1 MTLEEFYDTYK
12 LHRKHSIGTDVSKDC
27 PLYEEGVTVDSYE
40 DEVGEFWQ
48 KMLKILK
55 TDYNLCLEV
64 FNTFDL
70 EFFMWFTNEF
80 CEWFEYII
88 KSHKKIE
95 LLETLKSCVDF
106 CNKINVNKMVVH
118 PFIGFNEHTPT
129 LTGIN
134 YFEKRRNK
142 QEEYV
147 RICDCGCINAPTSK
161 KCTECGED
169 ISDIAPTLN
178 MQRNECT
185 FVMASL
191 DGTYVFEIKDGEV
204 LIGREHEMKEY
215 LMGKPYVSRQH
226 AKLIKEAD
234 KVFIE
239 NLSGTNY
246 TFVNNQRIA
255 ERTELKLDDEI
266 GLGGNEVNGKRQ
278 DEAAYLVLRSI

>member
-1 MTLEEFYDTYK
+1 MEKFKICPVCGMRNKPNMIECLGCETDLTSVKATDEETEKAKNDTPE
-12 LHRKHSIGTDVSKDC
+12 SAVSK
-27 PLYEEGVTVDSYE
+27 S
-40 DEVGEFWQ
+40 
-48 KMLKILK
+48 
-55 TDYNLCLEV
+55 
-64 FNTFDL
+64 
-70 EFFMWFTNEF
+70 
-80 CEWFEYII
+80 
-88 KSHKKIE
+88 
-95 LLETLKSCVDF
+95 
-106 CNKINVNKMVVH
+106 
-118 PFIGFNEHTPT
+118 
-129 LTGIN
+129 
-134 YFEKRRNK
+134 

-147 RICDCGCINAPTSK
+147 RICDCGCVNAPTAK

-191 DGTYVFEIKDGEV
+191 DGTYVFEIKDGEA

-215 LMGKPYVSRQH
+215 LMNKPYVSRQH

>member
-1 MTLEEFYDTYK
+1 MEKFKICPVCGMRNKPNMIECLGCETDLTSVKATDEETEKAKNDTPE
-12 LHRKHSIGTDVSKDC
+12 SAVSK
-27 PLYEEGVTVDSYE
+27 S
-40 DEVGEFWQ
+40 
-48 KMLKILK
+48 
-55 TDYNLCLEV
+55 
-64 FNTFDL
+64 
-70 EFFMWFTNEF
+70 
-80 CEWFEYII
+80 
-88 KSHKKIE
+88 
-95 LLETLKSCVDF
+95 
-106 CNKINVNKMVVH
+106 
-118 PFIGFNEHTPT
+118 
-129 LTGIN
+129 
-134 YFEKRRNK
+134 

-147 RICDCGCINAPTSK
+147 RICDCGCINAPTAK

-185 FVMASL
+185 FVMTSV
-191 DGTYVFEIKDGEV
+191 DGTYVFEIKDGET

-215 LMGKPYVSRQH
+215 LMSKPYVSRQH

>member
-1 MTLEEFYDTYK
+1 MEKFKICPVCGMHNKPNMIECLGCETDLTSVKSTDEETEKAKNDTPE
-12 LHRKHSIGTDVSKDC
+12 SAVSK
-27 PLYEEGVTVDSYE
+27 S
-40 DEVGEFWQ
+40 
-48 KMLKILK
+48 
-55 TDYNLCLEV
+55 
-64 FNTFDL
+64 
-70 EFFMWFTNEF
+70 
-80 CEWFEYII
+80 
-88 KSHKKIE
+88 
-95 LLETLKSCVDF
+95 
-106 CNKINVNKMVVH
+106 
-118 PFIGFNEHTPT
+118 
-129 LTGIN
+129 
-134 YFEKRRNK
+134 

-147 RICDCGCINAPTSK
+147 RICDCGCINAPTAK

-185 FVMASL
+185 FVMTSV

-215 LMGKPYVSRQH
+215 LMSKPYVSRQH